1 MILSTRRAA
10 LVAAIAAV
18 LAGSS
23 TYAQSTAGL
32 DRSQAR
38 VASAAAGLPLTAAS
52 KAAPQSIVS
61 GYLQSRGRGADVLAS
76 LRVTSSS
83 VSTRGV
89 THLRMEQQVDGLAVH
104 GAYARAAVNANGE
117 LVQMIDH
124 LADVSLVQ
132 PSRIDA
138 SQAMAAAMTKLYP
151 GQAAALRAAG
161 VAGNTTTFAG
171 GAFFYRNP
179 TATAVVLP
187 LDNGTLARG
196 WLVETWTADKNQLH
210 YTVVSGDGRVL
221 DVESRTNTDSY
232 NVFPEDPGKSGQI
245 VIAGPGAGNLQ
256 SPSGWL
262 GAGAQT
268 TINIQGNNVKAYLDT
283 DANNAADAGGT
294 AVTNGTFGA
303 VADLAQQPSVT
314 VNKAVAAQN
323 LFYLNNVLHDTL
335 YRHGF
340 NEANGNFQ
348 VNNFGKGGAGNDPVN
363 AEAQDGSG
371 TDNANMSTPTDGSSP
386 RMQMY
391 VWNSNPAGLV
401 TVGAANYPA
410 FPSSFGAALTTAGTS
425 GVLAATGTGAT
436 SNDACT
442 ALAAGS
448 LTNKVAII
456 NRGTCN
462 FTTKVLNAQNAG
474 AKAVIITNN
483 DASGAFA
490 PGGTDRKVKIPSAMV
505 TQADGSL
512 LRAAV
517 NGTATALVKKITALQ
532 VDGDLDSDIVFH
544 EYGHGLTWRM
554 IGGMSGPLAGAI
566 GEGASDVVAF
576 LINGDDVVG
585 EYAYNSPIGIRRARY
600 AGYPYNYGYVG
611 SGTGSYE
618 VHNDGEIYAAAMWRV
633 RELYQDIGLTADD
646 LMADFVDG
654 MNYTPATPPFEK
666 MRDGMLQSIAA
677 TSDTT
682 TAARTCAVWTG
693 FAEQGIG
700 QGASGTVSRRGTVTV
715 VESFT
720 VPAGVCP
727 AP

>member
-1 MILSTRRAA
+1 MIRSTTSAA
-10 LVAAIAAV
+10 LFASIAAV
-18 LAGSS
+18 LAGFSA
-23 TYAQSTAGL
+23 YAQSTIGL

-38 VASAAAGLPLTAAS
+38 IDSAAAGLPLTATS
-52 KAAPQSIVS
+52 KAAPESIVS
-61 GYLQSRGRGADVLAS
+61 GYLQSRGRGVDVLAS
-76 LRVTSSS
+76 MRVTSSS
-83 VSTRGV
+83 VSSRGV
-89 THLRMEQQVDGLAVH
+89 THLRIEQQVDGLVVH
-104 GAYARAAVNANGE
+104 GAYAKAAVNANGE
-117 LVQMIDH
+117 LVQVIDH
-124 LADVSLVQ
+124 LADVSFVQ

-138 SQAMAAAMTKLYP
+138 GQALAAAMTKLHP
-151 GQAAALRAAG
+151 GQAAVFRAAG
-161 VAGNTTTFAG
+161 VAGNTTMFAG
-171 GAFFYRNP
+171 GVFFYRNP

-196 WLVETWTADKNQLH
+196 WLVETWTADQNQLH
-210 YTVVSGDGRVL
+210 YTVVDGDGRVL

-232 NVFPEDPGKSGQI
+232 NVFPEDPGKSGQT
-245 VIAGPGAGNLQ
+245 VVAGPAPGNLQ

-262 GAGAQT
+262 STGAQT

-283 DANNAADAGGT
+283 DANNAADTGGT
-294 AVTNGTFGA
+294 VVTNGIFGA
-303 VADLAQQPSVT
+303 VANLAQQPSVT
-314 VNKAVAAQN
+314 INKAVAAQN

-348 VNNFGKGGAGNDPVN
+348 ADNFGKGGAGNDPVN

-410 FPSSFGAALTTAGTS
+410 FPSSFGTALTTTGTS
-425 GVLAATGTGAT
+425 GALAVTGSSSTV
-436 SNDACT
+436 NDACA

-474 AKAVIITNN
+474 AKAVIITNS
-483 DASGAFA
+483 DAAGAFS

-505 TQADGSL
+505 TQADGNL
-512 LRAAV
+512 LRGSV
-517 NGTATALVKKITALQ
+517 NSSALVQKIIALQ

-554 IGGMSGPLAGAI
+554 IGGMSGTLAGAI

-600 AGYPYNYGYVG
+600 AGYPYKYSYVG

-633 RELYQDIGLTADD
+633 LELYQDKGLTADQ
-646 LMADFVDG
+646 LMEDFVDG
-654 MNYTPATPPFEK
+654 MNYTLATPAFEH
-666 MRDGMLQSIAA
+666 MREGMLASIAA
-677 TSDTT
+677 LPDSDATK
-682 TAARTCAVWTG
+682 AKRKCAVWTG
-693 FAEQGIG
+693 FAERGIG
-700 QGASGTVSRRGTVTV
+700 QGASGTISRRGAVTI
-715 VESFT
+715 VESFAKPT
-720 VPAGVCP
+720 DACL
-727 AP
+727 

>member
-1 MILSTRRAA
+1 MIFSTRRAA

-23 TYAQSTAGL
+23 AYAQSTVGL

-52 KAAPQSIVS
+52 RAAPQSIVF
-61 GYLQSRGRGADVLAS
+61 GYLQSHGRGADVLAS

-89 THLRMEQQVDGLAVH
+89 THLRMEQLVDGLVVH

-117 LVQMIDH
+117 LVQLIDH
-124 LADVSLVQ
+124 LANVSLVQ

-138 SQAMAAAMTKLYP
+138 SQAFAAAMMKLYP
-151 GQAAALRAAG
+151 AQAATVRAAG

-179 TATAVVLP
+179 TATAVVLS

-210 YTVVSGDGRVL
+210 YTVVDGDGRVL

-232 NVFPEDPGKSGQI
+232 NVFPEDPGKSGQT
-245 VIAGPGAGNLQ
+245 VVAGPGTGNAE

-262 GAGAQT
+262 GGAQT
-268 TINIQGNNVKAYLDT
+268 TINIQGNNVRAYLDT

-294 AVTNGTFGA
+294 AVTNGNFSA
-303 VADLAQQPSVT
+303 VADLGQQPSVA

-348 VNNFGKGGAGNDPVN
+348 VNNFGNGGAGNDPVN

-371 TDNANMSTPTDGSSP
+371 TDNANMSTPSDGSSP

-410 FPSSFGAALTTAGTS
+410 FPSSFGPALTTTGTS
-425 GVLAATGTGAT
+425 GALAATGTSAT
-436 SNDACT
+436 TDDACA

-448 LTNKVAII
+448 LANKVAVI

-474 AKAVIITNN
+474 ARAVIITNN
-483 DASGAFA
+483 DAAGAFS
-490 PGGTDRKVKIPSAMV
+490 PGGTDRKVKIPSVMV
-505 TQADGSL
+505 TQADGNL
-512 LRAAV
+512 LR
-517 NGTATALVKKITALQ
+517 GTLGAMALVKKITALQ
-532 VDGDLDSDIVFH
+532 VDGDLDSDIVYH

-585 EYAYNSPIGIRRARY
+585 EYAYNSPTGIRRARY
-600 AGYPYNYGYVG
+600 AGYPYNYSYVG

-633 RELYQDIGLTADD
+633 LELYQASGLTADQ

-654 MNYTPATPPFEK
+654 MNYTPATPAFEK
-666 MRDGMLQSIAA
+666 MRDGMLASIARLPD
-677 TSDTT
+677 SDPTK
-682 TAARTCAVWTG
+682 AQRKCAVWTG
-693 FAEQGIG
+693 FTEQGIG
-700 QGASGTVSRRGTVTV
+700 EGASGTVSRRGTVTV
-715 VESFT
+715 VESFSK
-720 VPAGVCP
+720 PADACP
-727 AP
+727 